1 MKLFQELKKRIGN
14 YYKNQS
20 RNLKKKERITAVVY
34 VTLRVLT
41 IFCAIAMFFM
51 GNYNNAVLSIFT
63 LFLFTIPDIAKKQ
76 LGIRFP
82 TVLET
87 SVYCFIF
94 AAEVLGEIND
104 FYIMIPGWDTVLHTI
119 NGFLCAAIGFCL
131 VDLLNRN
138 SKHVNLSPLFVA
150 ITACCFSMTVGVC
163 WEFIEYT
170 GDSLFAVDMQKDYM
184 VHEIKSILINPDG
197 KNEPVIIQG
206 IEGMTLHLDDGTEY
220 EIEGGYLDI
229 GINDTMKDLW
239 VNFVGALVF
248 STVGYV
254 YIKHRDKNSF
264 AANFIPIVER
274 SEDEDDIIKEPQET

>member
-1 MKLFQELKKRIGN
+1 MNIFRGIKKKFEDYCER
-14 YYKNQS
+14 QS
-20 RNLKKKERITAVVY
+20 VKLKKKRRITAVVY

-41 IFCAIAMFFM
+41 FFCAIAMFIT
-51 GNYNNAVLSIFT
+51 GSYNNAVLSIFT
-63 LFLFTIPDIAKKQ
+63 LFLFTIPDIVTKQ

-87 SVYCFIF
+87 IVYCFIF
-94 AAEVLGEIND
+94 AAEVLGEISE
-104 FYIMIPGWDTVLHTI
+104 FYIKIPGWDTLLHTI

-163 WEFIEYT
+163 WEFIEYA
-170 GDSLFAVDMQKDYM
+170 GDKYFAVDMQKDYL
-184 VHEIKSILINPDG
+184 VTEIKSILINPDG
-197 KNEPVIIQG
+197 KNVPVIIQD
-206 IEGMTLHLDDGTEY
+206 IDGMTLHLADGSEY

-229 GINDTMKDLW
+229 GINDTMKDLL

-248 STVGYV
+248 STFGYF
-254 YIKHRDKNSF
+254 YIKNRDKNSF
-264 AANFIPIVER
+264 AAKFIPIVDPPDE
-274 SEDEDDIIKEPQET
+274 EDEEKEE